1 MPVPFQHKIDALE
14 HQLHLTEAG
23 LAVVQSRYASNRKRA
38 FQAHNQQ
45 LRAQDQADVWRARLS
60 DKAQA
65 KARYLDKLA
74 GRKSVVATKNHA
86 RAQHFLG
93 EVKRRQ
99 RVLHGLDERHDQ
111 LEKNAEIWLRN
122 HGLHIVGNKVVGDA
136 SNFDKWIAAGQA
148 AVSNCAHNKSRNFYS
163 MEGGGFPVQHCILG
177 GAHHGE
183 RYDCSVFVT
192 GLAWSCGFDD
202 PNSENFNAG
211 YTGTLLR
218 GGGRWREVS
227 LEQMLHARKPG
238 FIVYGSGDGH
248 HTEAWC
254 PKVVDGKIVD
264 FFRTAGHGSAP
275 VDFGTIHLFGSGE
288 VERYF
293 IYG

>member
-1 MPVPFQHKIDALE
+1 MPVPFQHQIDTLE
-14 HQLHLTEAG
+14 HQLHLTETG

-45 LRAQDQADVWRARLS
+45 LHAEDQADVWRARPS
-60 DKAQA
+60 GKAQA

-74 GRKSVVATKNHA
+74 GRKSVVATKNHS

-111 LEKNAEIWLRN
+111 LEKNAAIWLRN
-122 HGLHIVGNKVVGDA
+122 HGLHIVGNKVVGTA
-136 SNFDKWIAAGQA
+136 SDFDKWIAAGQA

-163 MEGGGFPVQHCILG
+163 MTGGGFPVQHCILG
-177 GAHHGE
+177 GAQQGE

-192 GLAWSCGFDD
+192 GLAWSCDFDD
-202 PNSENFNAG
+202 PNGEDFHAG

-218 GGGRWREVS
+218 GSGRWREVS
-227 LEQMLHARKPG
+227 MEQMFHARQPG
-238 FIVYGSGDGH
+238 FVVYGSGDGH

-264 FFRTAGHGSAP
+264 FYRTAGHGSAP
-275 VDFGTIHLFGSGE
+275 VDFGTVHLFGSGE

-293 IYG
+293 TYG